1 MHISVAPVHLYLWS
15 ASPPSV
21 QSCTLLSETCF
32 VAPDGLF
39 ATLAAVVLLLFC
51 AALTSIGT
59 YVSYADALELPP
71 EDKFYMPTVLLSP
84 NFGTALFVTPALLLL
99 WNLLQRMA
107 VTLPVLYT
115 VIGAVVLGLAL
126 FIGTA
131 QYLTGVSPRDPDVP
145 LPVGLGNVL
154 GRALGGSVIPM
165 LVVVFLST
173 RHISAAPL
181 HTIRFNTEQ
190 IFALTVFGVLYGLGG
205 ASVVFWLVY
214 LLLEGFTRARS
225 AMLALAAGAA
235 TLPLREGFGALVVG
249 ILLGSVLDA
258 LLSLVAIPV
267 QLTLP
272 IPTATVALLVPLL
285 LGVFGLVLALQLS
298 LALGLLVGLG
308 IYLHARHRQRMSLP
322 LADVAPTQ
330 HETQAVP

>member
-21 QSCTLLSETCF
+21 QSCTLLSETCV

-39 ATLAAVVLLLFC
+39 GTLGAVVVLLFC
-51 AALTSIGT
+51 AAFTSIGT

-71 EDKFYMPTVLLSP
+71 ADKLYMPMALLSP
-84 NFGTALFVTPALLLL
+84 NLGTALFVTPALLLI

-107 VTLPVLYT
+107 VTPPVLYAVT
-115 VIGAVVLGLAL
+115 GAVVLGIAI

-154 GRALGGSVIPM
+154 GRALGGSIIPM
-165 LVVVFLST
+165 LIVVLLSRT
-173 RHISAAPL
+173 HISAAPL
-181 HTIRFNTEQ
+181 HTIRYNTEQ

-214 LLLEGFTRARS
+214 LLLNSFTHARS

-235 TLPLREGFGALVVG
+235 TLPLRESFGALVVG

-258 LLSLVAIPV
+258 LLSFVAMPV

-272 IPTATVALLVPLL
+272 PATVALLVPLL

-308 IYLHARHRQRMSLP
+308 VYLHARHRQR
-322 LADVAPTQ
+322 VAQ
-330 HETQAVP
+330 HVQVALRPEREVQNVP